1 MWFKIREVKMA
12 KLSKIMGVASAA
24 ALAAGLSV
32 SAAGAVTVISDGD
45 VVAIPSTDTAFI
57 GNVDAAG
64 GAGSW
69 AVDFEADWALSSN
82 AEVSILELVAGTF
95 SGLMM
100 SWVNTDTGVEI
111 SSVDVEPIVTG
122 LGTIFVDPD
131 SLNQTLLVSWGDSL
145 AGAGFDVEVTVSA
158 VPLPA
163 AGLLL
168 LGGMGGLGFVG
179 RRRKAKA

>member
-1 MWFKIREVKMA
+1 MA

-24 ALAAGLSV
+24 VLAAGLSV
-32 SAAGAVTVISDGD
+32 TAASAVTVISDGD
-45 VVAIPSTDTAFI
+45 VVSIPSTDTQFI

-64 GAGSW
+64 GVGSW
-69 AVDFEADWALSSN
+69 AVDFEAAWGLSSN
-82 AEVSILELVAGTF
+82 AEVSILEVVAGTF
-95 SGLMM
+95 SDLMM
-100 SWVNTDTGVEI
+100 YWINTDTDGTI
-111 SSVDVEPIVTG
+111 NSVAITPVVTS

-131 SLNQTLLVSWGDSL
+131 SLNQTLLVKWSDSL
-145 AGAGFDVEVTVSA
+145 DGAGFDVEVSVSA